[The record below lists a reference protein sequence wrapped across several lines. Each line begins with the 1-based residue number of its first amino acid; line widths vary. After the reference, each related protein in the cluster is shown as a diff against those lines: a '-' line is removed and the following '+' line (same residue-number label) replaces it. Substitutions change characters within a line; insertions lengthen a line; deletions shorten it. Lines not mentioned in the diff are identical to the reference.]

1 MSLVHDMLTEV
12 EKKEQPLPWKTA
24 PEKQGGLFVLGMPN
38 EITSDFYDLR
48 EHIRILNLRE
58 HVQVLS
64 IADSSV
70 GEGSSTIA
78 TFLGFLLAGG
88 LVASLEKTDRPV
100 EGKEAP
106 GHSRAGLCDIPETD
120 KIFTSSFRN
129 LHSQPATTADVFQN
143 WRDDIDSR
151 FARVDNSR
159 CVLLVD
165 ADLHQPSIHR
175 YFGLEL
181 ENGLAEMI
189 EEKSDWREMARPVRD
204 SNLQVITAGRTQL
217 NPVELLGSE
226 RFRDLVETWKTEFR
240 YVIFNSPAVLN
251 YVDSLSLATVVD
263 GVVLV
268 VRAGQTRWDSAQRAK
283 YKLSTAQANLLGVT
297 LNRRKMDIPNGLYK
311 RLI

>member
-12 EKKEQPLPWKTA
+12 EEKERPLPWKTT

-58 HVQVLS
+58 HVQLLS
-64 IADSSV
+64 IADSSS

-78 TFLGFLLAGG
+78 TYLGFLLAGG
-88 LVASLEKTDRPV
+88 LVASLEKKDMPV
-100 EGKEAP
+100 EKRETSGRS
-106 GHSRAGLCDIPETD
+106 GAGLCDLPETD

-151 FARVDNSR
+151 YVRVDNSR

-189 EEKSDWREMARPVRD
+189 EEKSNWREMARPVRD
-204 SNLQVITAGRTQL
+204 SNLQVITAGTTHL
-217 NPVELLGSE
+217 NPVELLSSE
-226 RFRDLVETWKTEFR
+226 RFRDLVETWKKEFR

-251 YVDSLSLATVVD
+251 YVDSLSLAMVVD

-268 VRAGQTRWDSAQRAK
+268 VRAGQTRWDSAQKAK

-297 LNRRKMDIPNGLYK
+297 LNRRKMDIPAGLYK